1 MKIPMVQVVTD
12 RSMAKD
18 YKKHWFWG
26 SVANFKSLF
35 LRIGLAATM
44 INLLSVAS
52 SIFIMVV
59 YDRVIPN
66 SAFQSLYAL
75 TAGMAVVLIFDFV
88 LKNMRAWFIDL
99 TAQQIDLTVG
109 EDIYREVLAAPL
121 EKVSGSVGGL
131 ANTIRGFDQVREF
144 FTSATLA
151 LVVDLPFVF
160 LFVLVI
166 YLISGPLAI
175 VPLMAIPI
183 VIGVGLIVQPFIAK
197 HAEKAAETGKSKY
210 SLIIESLTG
219 LETIKTVNS
228 SDIFLSRYKETVED
242 GAESSRSSKVLSQLA
257 TNSASSAQLLSLV
270 SIVFYGTF
278 LIDEGIISMGAM
290 VAAVLLSSRA
300 LAPLALIASLFGR
313 LNNTRTAYRELDNL
327 MQEVQVTD
335 HNQGINVEQ
344 LGQMEWSRIGF
355 SYPNATLPSLI
366 EITATIKPGERIAI
380 MGRNG
385 SGKTTL
391 LKLCAGMFQPTQGV
405 ITFDKLGLS
414 EIDKTKF
421 YSKLSI
427 VLQDI
432 YLFSGT
438 IRENIIM
445 ARAGIED
452 DLLLQVIEWSG
463 VNDFLPRIPGGL
475 EHVLT
480 DRGQSLS
487 AGQRQS
493 IALARALANQP
504 EILLMDEPTSA
515 LDLNSEQAFVQKLK
529 PVLNNTTMITVT
541 HRLPMLEL
549 VDRIIVLAD
558 GKIAIDGSKDE
569 VLEKLKVKK

>member
-1 MKIPMVQVVTD
+1 
-12 RSMAKD
+12 
-18 YKKHWFWG
+18 
-26 SVANFKSLF
+26 
-35 LRIGLAATM
+35 
-44 INLLSVAS
+44 
-52 SIFIMVV
+52 
-59 YDRVIPN
+59 
-66 SAFQSLYAL
+66 
-75 TAGMAVVLIFDFV
+75 
-88 LKNMRAWFIDL
+88 
-99 TAQQIDLTVG
+99 
-109 EDIYREVLAAPL
+109 
-121 EKVSGSVGGL
+121 
-131 ANTIRGFDQVREF
+131 
-144 FTSATLA
+144 
-151 LVVDLPFVF
+151 
-160 LFVLVI
+160 
-166 YLISGPLAI
+166 
-175 VPLMAIPI
+175 
-183 VIGVGLIVQPFIAK
+183 
-197 HAEKAAETGKSKY
+197 
-210 SLIIESLTG
+210 
-219 LETIKTVNS
+219 
-228 SDIFLSRYKETVED
+228 
-242 GAESSRSSKVLSQLA
+242 
-257 TNSASSAQLLSLV
+257 
-270 SIVFYGTF
+270 
-278 LIDEGIISMGAM
+278 
-290 VAAVLLSSRA
+290 VLLSSRA

-327 MQEVQVTD
+327 MQEVQTTD
-335 HNQGINVEQ
+335 HNQGINVER

-355 SYPNATLPSLI
+355 NYPNATVPSLI

-515 LDLNSEQAFVQKLK
+515 LDLNSEQAFVKKLK
-529 PVLNNTTMITVT
+529 PVLNNTTLITVT